1 MMAMLVL
8 RVLGKDQRLVREDE
22 HPPAAA
28 AQTALPEPQRWMGS
42 SPVREKPPRSTE
54 SRGMFN
60 PSTITLGKRTAAP
73 SSSSP
78 EPRSPGRTELVDA
91 AQVPDER
98 PPVPQQHQVLLC
110 GKGEWGVEHS
120 PRSSGTPA
128 RDSATRGRSPRG
140 AARHGKR
147 ARGTAGQD
155 PGERE
160 TGPQG
165 RGGTGGARRARAA
178 PGAAGARPHSLSMSW
193 MRLAVPGM

>member
-1 MMAMLVL
+1 MNIPRPLL
-8 RVLGKDQRLVREDE
+8 LKQRCWSLSAGWEAPRCGRNLHEA
-22 HPPAAA
+22 PSPGGCLTPA
-28 AQTALPEPQRWMGS
+28 QR
-42 SPVREKPPRSTE
+42 R
-54 SRGMFN
+54 MFN

-140 AARHGKR
+140 VARHGKR